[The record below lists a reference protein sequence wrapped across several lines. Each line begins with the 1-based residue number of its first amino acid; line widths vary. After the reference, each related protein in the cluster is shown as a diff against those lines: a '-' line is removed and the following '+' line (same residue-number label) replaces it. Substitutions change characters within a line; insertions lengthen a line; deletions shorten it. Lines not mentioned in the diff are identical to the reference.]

1 MVKSV
6 GFGINLMW
14 GVGER
19 KRDQISDLGSG
30 MEVVVSETD
39 LGNIGRGLACTH
51 AEIGLAV
58 EFAKPMACPQ
68 GRVY

>member
-14 GVGER
+14 GAGER

-39 LGNIGRGLACTH
+39 LGSMGRGLVK
-51 AEIGLAV
+51 GL
-58 EFAKPMACPQ
+58 
-68 GRVY
+68 